1 MKPINYNNPVVAGYF
16 FAGVIFTIIGLSK
29 GFVFLLL
36 GVLFILYGIKENHKL
51 S

>member
-1 MKPINYNNPVVAGYF
+1 MKPINYNNPVIGGYF

-29 GFVFLLL
+29 EFVFLFL
-36 GVLFILYGIKENHKL
+36 GVLFILYGIKENNKL